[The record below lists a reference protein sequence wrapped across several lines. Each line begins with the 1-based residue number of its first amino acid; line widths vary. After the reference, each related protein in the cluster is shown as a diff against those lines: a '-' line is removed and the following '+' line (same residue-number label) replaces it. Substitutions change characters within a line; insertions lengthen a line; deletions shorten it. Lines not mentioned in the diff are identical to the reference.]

1 MEMKDL
7 VTDVRLFP
15 PKSKQTKVL
24 ASGYMILGGLIKVSM
39 AIVKNVKGNP
49 WLVLPY
55 HKDGD
60 DNTYNDVEGINREA
74 GDALKGVVMAA
85 FEEFQKSAGSE
96 FDQTADAA
104 AEAQQE
110 EGW

>member
-7 VTDVRLFP
+7 VTEIRLFP

-24 ASGYMILGGLIKVSM
+24 ASGYMVLGGLIKVSM
-39 AIVKNVKGNP
+39 AVVRNVKGNP

-55 HKDGD
+55 HTDGEN
-60 DNTYNDVEGINREA
+60 NTYNDVEGINRDA
-74 GDALKGVVMAA
+74 GDALKGVVMKA
-85 FEEFQKSAGSE
+85 FEEFQEKGNE
-96 FDQTADAA
+96 FDQTAEAA
-104 AEAQQE
+104 AEAETE

>member
-7 VTDVRLFP
+7 ITDVRLFP
-15 PKSKQTKVL
+15 PRSKQTKVL
-24 ASGYMILGGLIKVSM
+24 ASGYMIIGGQIKVSM

-55 HKDGD
+55 HEDGD
-60 DNTYNDVEGINREA
+60 GNRYNDVEGINREA
-74 GDALKGVVMAA
+74 GDALKTVVMDA
-85 FEEFQKSAGSE
+85 FEKFKKNGNE
-96 FDQTADAA
+96 FDQTA
-104 AEAQQE
+104 ETPEGQE

>member
-7 VTDVRLFP
+7 VTEIRLFP

-39 AIVKNVKGNP
+39 AVVRNVKGNP

-55 HKDGD
+55 HTDGD
-60 DNTYNDVEGINREA
+60 NNTYNDVEGINRDA
-74 GDALKGVVMAA
+74 GDALKGVVMKA
-85 FEEFQKSAGSE
+85 FEDFQSNQGSE
-96 FDQTADAA
+96 FDQTAEAA
-104 AEAQQE
+104 AETEPE